1 MIEFIQWDNRSWEK
15 QATTSIFLLHLA
27 FKSQGFVGFQCMCQS
42 MNSGINLFVPWSAAS
57 LSFYK
62 GQSRSRGWCPVFS
75 VHREDED
82 CVFEQNGAL
91 GATALKKGS
100 CEPMFVVSASCLASA
115 IAGLIW
121 EIIKSPLN
129 PFFFFWVGTCFIFTD
144 GVPYLISIKNNGVM
158 LCSSKLKLSLDKLY
172 REFTVF
178 LSLN

>member
-42 MNSGINLFVPWSAAS
+42 MNSGINLFVPWSAAA

-129 PFFFFWVGTCFIFTD
+129 PFFFFLSWHLLYFHRWCSISNQHQEQWCNAL
-144 GVPYLISIKNNGVM
+144 LIKT
-158 LCSSKLKLSLDKLY
+158 
-172 REFTVF
+172 ETV
-178 LSLN
+178 LG